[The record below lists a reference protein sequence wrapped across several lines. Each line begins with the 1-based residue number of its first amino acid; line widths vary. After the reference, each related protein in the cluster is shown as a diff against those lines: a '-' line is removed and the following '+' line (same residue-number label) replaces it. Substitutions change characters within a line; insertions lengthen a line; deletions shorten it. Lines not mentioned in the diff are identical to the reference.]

1 MYTIHYSQTH
11 ETILFAAE
19 ELKRLMQQVGYDV
32 AIHHQ
37 KEWDNSH
44 EPMECIH
51 LLTTNEYD
59 KLNSHHSLSIHDD
72 GFAIV
77 RDSDGTWIIGNE
89 PRSVLYGVYTYAK
102 QQLGYRFI
110 MLNAEDRGVTEQFS
124 YENPYVHNPMF
135 SRRGNVIETIN
146 DPDYINALID
156 WGVKNGQNEYFFT
169 FFLWDELKP
178 FLTSALKKRGV
189 HVTLGGHSLSYLLR
203 DLVSTES
210 VISSH
215 DEKNL
220 TFFSP
225 QSPLQKKVI
234 QRIVNICQE
243 NEVVTRIS
251 LWPEDIGVDR
261 KTSAEFLSN
270 YINFTE
276 KLREALAD
284 NQLSVEVEYIVY
296 NAGLAWN
303 MLEREQTKVSGQVD
317 ALFAYWGRD
326 YSTGIEVKEEN
337 QQRANHSLKDW
348 HNSIGMK
355 GRTLTVFEYY
365 SDHFM
370 LSELFPPL
378 MNRINYDLKAY
389 KELGLT
395 GVLNLIVPIHK
406 KPHDPAEK
414 SSYPWKWIH
423 HMNNYVYARTTW
435 GESYETI
442 IDEYFACFGQEK
454 EMFKDILFTLETF
467 IAELS
472 KWNVPLFPARVV
484 DPEKVKEVDHASQIA
499 EELRK
504 IHEYVSNLDL
514 TQLESRAPLHHQAQ
528 ASFTAKEMMLMY
540 LYYVKA
546 FSKLYSTQWD
556 SKLG

>member
-1 MYTIHYSQTH
+1 MYIIHYSQTH
-11 ETILFAAE
+11 ETIRFAAE
-19 ELKRLMQQVGYDV
+19 ELQRLMQQVGDD
-32 AIHHQ
+32 AFIHYQ

-44 EPMECIH
+44 EPMERIH
-51 LLTTNEYD
+51 LLTTDEYD
-59 KLNSHHSLSIHDD
+59 KLNSLHSLSIQDD

-102 QQLGYRFI
+102 QQFGYRFI
-110 MLNAEDRGVTEQFS
+110 MLNAEDRGVPEQSS
-124 YENPYVHNPMF
+124 YENPYIHTPMF
-135 SRRGNVIETIN
+135 TRRGNVIETIK

-203 DLVSTES
+203 DLMLTES
-210 VISSH
+210 AIPSH

-234 QRIVNICQE
+234 ERIVTICQE

-261 KTSAEFLSN
+261 KTSEDFLSN
-270 YINFTE
+270 YIRFTE

-296 NAGLAWN
+296 NAGLAWI
-303 MLEREQTKVSGQVD
+303 MLEREQTAVSGQVD
-317 ALFAYWGRD
+317 ALYAYWGRD
-326 YSTGIEVKEEN
+326 YSTGIEVNEEN
-337 QQRANHSLKDW
+337 QRRATQALKDW
-348 HNSIGMK
+348 HTSIAKK

-370 LSELFPPL
+370 LSELFSPL
-378 MNRINYDLKAY
+378 MNRIKHDLKDY
-389 KELGLT
+389 KELGIT
-395 GVLNLIVPIHK
+395 GILNLIVPIHK

-414 SSYPWKWIH
+414 SSYPWKWVH
-423 HMNNYVYARTTW
+423 HMNNYVYARMSW
-435 GESYETI
+435 GDSYETI
-442 IDEYFACFGQEK
+442 IDEYFIMFGHENEK
-454 EMFKDILFTLETF
+454 FKEILFTLETR
-467 IAELS
+467 IAKLT

-484 DPEKVKEVDHASQIA
+484 DPEKVKEVNHAGQIA
-499 EELRK
+499 KELRQ

-514 TQLESRAPLHHQAQ
+514 YLETRNPLHHQAQ
-528 ASFTAKEMMLMY
+528 ASFTANEMMLMY
-540 LYYVKA
+540 IYYVKV
-546 FSKLYSTQWD
+546 FSELYLTEWNSKLS
-556 SKLG
+556 